1 MTRKITMIIATAV
14 ALGLRL
20 WHLNGALWYDEAYS
34 AWLAALPLPRL
45 LAATLADVHP
55 PGYYLLLWTLNSV
68 LGNAEIVLRL
78 PSLLAGLGL
87 IAIVYY
93 LGRSMGLSL
102 HAVWLATAITA
113 LAPFQV
119 YYSQEA
125 RAYSLLSALIA
136 LAALWLW
143 QNKPWPAVLAAVGA
157 LWLHNMAALF
167 VVSLFAAGWLSGRR
181 PGKWPL
187 LTLLAGLLVQ
197 AVFAMRQAGQM
208 TGDYWIPPLTSPGR
222 LLATMDDLLWF
233 TPNNPFV
240 LATGLITALGLLLL
254 AVDYK
259 FWLTSRGR
267 FLAIMAQGPLALVSL
282 ASLIWQPVL
291 ISRVVAPSAPFYY
304 LWLAQVITASPRRLL
319 VWAPAAALTAAL
331 TLAALAYNGRPLV
344 DNVLVNEMSQGEA
357 IYHANV
363 GSYVVWHYYLPHQPQ
378 YMWPQN
384 TTLGQTLSG
393 PTRLAMGMNE
403 IEFSQ
408 VQCAA
413 KNWRLIYFHNPT
425 TTPQE
430 IEYVTNLV
438 TNYPIKNLR
447 TLRSDSTVEAQ
458 LVEIKPNCP

>member
-1 MTRKITMIIATAV
+1 MKRSLILLTAAA

-55 PGYYLLLWTLNSV
+55 PGYYLLLWALNSIM
-68 LGNAEIVLRL
+68 GNTEIVLRL

-87 IAIVYY
+87 IAVVHY
-93 LGRSMGLSL
+93 LGIALGLPAR
-102 HAVWLATAITA
+102 AVWLATAITA

-187 LTLLAGLLVQ
+187 LTLLAGLLAQ
-197 AVFAMRQAGQM
+197 AGFALRQAGQM

-233 TPNNPFV
+233 APNNPFV
-240 LATGLITALGLLLL
+240 LATGLLTALGLLLL
-254 AVDYK
+254 AFDYK
-259 FWLTSRGR
+259 FWLFTSRGR
-267 FLAIMAQGPLALVSL
+267 FLAIMSLGPLAIVAL

-304 LWLAQVITASPRRLL
+304 LWLARAVTASPRRLL

-344 DNVLVNEMSQGEA
+344 DNVLVSEMAQGEA

-363 GSYVVWHYYLPHQPQ
+363 GSYVVWKYYLPHKPQ
-378 YMWPQN
+378 YVWPQN

-403 IEFSQ
+403 IEFSR

-425 TTPQE
+425 TTPPE
-430 IEYVTNLV
+430 IEYVTAL
-438 TNYPIKNLR
+438 TSAYPSSKIR
-447 TLRSDSTVEAQ
+447 QLRSDSTVDAAIVS
-458 LVEIKPNCP
+458 LAPNCP